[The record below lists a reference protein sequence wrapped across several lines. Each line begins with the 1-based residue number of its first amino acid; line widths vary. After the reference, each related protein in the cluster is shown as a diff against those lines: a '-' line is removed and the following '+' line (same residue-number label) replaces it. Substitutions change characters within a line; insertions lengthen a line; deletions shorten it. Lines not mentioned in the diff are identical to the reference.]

1 MENLYIILVLVA
13 LGYVAFYISGRK
25 YLERFENRFTQ
36 DGQPITD
43 AATIMQT
50 NVSRQLQ
57 PDNSHNEDAFE
68 IAQIFQN
75 QGKEASQKQIS
86 DARTRYPLDW
96 SVQGP
101 GSQMFQEN
109 QARYEKSQKNVIAP
123 EPYQNLPTDMMLPDG
138 ALLEEEERKL
148 LQTYKPETSKGLL
161 HYSMHDVHDL
171 LKKLYGKKGQIP
183 VIKKS
188 KQGENVWEI
197 VEVKE
202 KNPKIVWEDSV
213 DSAANTSSSSTKDTM
228 TQRGE
233 EVIQIPYAVGDVTA
247 SLDPFMRARDRVR
260 TGGTTIT
267 ENSELGRMFQPT
279 YPIPKWN

>member
-25 YLERFENRFTQ
+25 YLERFS
-36 DGQPITD
+36 GQPITD

-50 NVSRQLQ
+50 NVLSQLQ

-68 IAQIFQN
+68 ISQIFQN

-86 DARTRYPLDW
+86 DAMTRYPLDW

-109 QARYEKSQKNVIAP
+109 QARYEKNKKNVIAP
-123 EPYQNLPTDMMLPDG
+123 EPYQDQPTDMMLPDG

-247 SLDPFMRARDRVR
+247 SLDPFMRARERVR

>member
-1 MENLYIILVLVA
+1 MENLYIILVLVV

-36 DGQPITD
+36 DGKPITD

-50 NVSRQLQ
+50 KVLNQLQ
-57 PDNSHNEDAFE
+57 PDNGHNEDAFE

-86 DARTRYPLDW
+86 DAMTRYPLDW

-202 KNPKIVWEDSV
+202 KDPKIVWEDSPV
-213 DSAANTSSSSTKDTM
+213 DSTRNTM
-228 TQRGE
+228 TLRGE
-233 EVIQIPYAVGDVTA
+233 EVIQVPYAVGDVTA

>member
-13 LGYVAFYISGRK
+13 LGYVAFYIGGRK

-36 DGQPITD
+36 D

-86 DARTRYPLDW
+86 DAMTRYPLDW

-202 KNPKIVWEDSV
+202 KNPKIVWEDSPV
-213 DSAANTSSSSTKDTM
+213 DSTRNTM

-233 EVIQIPYAVGDVTA
+233 EVIQVPYAVGDVTA

-260 TGGTTIT
+260 TGGMTIT

>member
-43 AATIMQT
+43 ATTIMQT

-86 DARTRYPLDW
+86 DAMTRYPLDW

-202 KNPKIVWEDSV
+202 KNPTIVWEDSPV
-213 DSAANTSSSSTKDTM
+213 DSTRNTM

-233 EVIQIPYAVGDVTA
+233 EVIQVPYAVGDVTA
-247 SLDPFMRARDRVR
+247 SLDPFMRARERVR

>member
-109 QARYEKSQKNVIAP
+109 QALYEKNKKNVIAP

>member
-36 DGQPITD
+36 DGKPITD
-43 AATIMQT
+43 AAYP

-86 DARTRYPLDW
+86 DAMTRYPLDW

-123 EPYQNLPTDMMLPDG
+123 EPYQNLPTDMILPDG
-138 ALLEEEERKL
+138 ALL
-148 LQTYKPETSKGLL
+148 
-161 HYSMHDVHDL
+161 
-171 LKKLYGKKGQIP
+171 
-183 VIKKS
+183 
-188 KQGENVWEI
+188 
-197 VEVKE
+197 
-202 KNPKIVWEDSV
+202 
-213 DSAANTSSSSTKDTM
+213 A
-228 TQRGE
+228 
-233 EVIQIPYAVGDVTA
+233 
-247 SLDPFMRARDRVR
+247 
-260 TGGTTIT
+260 
-267 ENSELGRMFQPT
+267 
-279 YPIPKWN
+279 